1 MDVGTSSDRRFH
13 GYRFPAVIIGEVVWL
28 RFRFNLSLRDIPDL
42 MAARGIV
49 LSHQTVKNWCDTFG
63 AAYAKEVRR
72 RRPRPG
78 DKWHLDEIVVKI
90 NGVQHYLWRAVD
102 QHGMT
107 LGIMASRHRDARAAC
122 KFLRKLVKTEQ
133 YVPRVLVTDKLRSYG
148 AAQRVVMSS
157 VEHRSHKRLNNRVEN
172 SHQRTRSREQAMRR
186 FTSPGHAQRFCSA
199 HDKIYE
205 HFRPPR
211 HRLGADAHRATL
223 SERHDA
229 WNDITAGLLDRA
241 AAA

>member
-1 MDVGTSSDRRFH
+1 MASASDCPAVDHDGERPTGSPLDAH
-13 GYRFPAVIIGEVVWL
+13 WGPCLVQTAGLGEPEWGYRRIHGELSGLGHKVGASTMWAIIKAGAGPRATPIGPPWQQFL
-28 RFRFNLSLRDIPDL
+28 TAQAD
-42 MAARGIV
+42 GIV
-49 LSHQTVKNWCDTFG
+49 ACDLFHVDTIVLRRLYVFFTVEHAFRG
-63 AAYAKEVRR
+63 AR
-72 RRPRPG
+72 
-78 DKWHLDEIVVKI
+78 
-90 NGVQHYLWRAVD
+90 
-102 QHGMT
+102 HGMAGAT
-107 LGIMASRHRDARAAC
+107 PCHRPQPSSTNSSTDAPRLVIAA
-122 KFLRKLVKTEQ
+122 
-133 YVPRVLVTDKLRSYG
+133 
-148 AAQRVVMSS
+148 
-157 VEHRSHKRLNNRVEN
+157 HKRLNNRVEN

>member
-1 MDVGTSSDRRFH
+1 MKD
-13 GYRFPAVIIGEVVWL
+13 
-28 RFRFNLSLRDIPDL
+28 
-42 MAARGIV
+42 
-49 LSHQTVKNWCDTFG
+49 WCDTFG

-78 DKWHLDEIVVKI
+78 DKRHRDEMVVQI

-107 LGIMASRHRDARAAC
+107 LGIMASRHRDAVAAS

>member
-1 MDVGTSSDRRFH
+1 MTGASTGTGSR
-13 GYRFPAVIIGEVVWL
+13 GVIIGEVVWL
-28 RFRFNLSLRDIPDL
+28 RFRFNLSVRDIPDL

-78 DKWHLDEIVVKI
+78 DKWHLDEIVVQI

-107 LGIMASRHRDARAAC
+107 LGIMASRHRDAGAAS

>member
-1 MDVGTSSDRRFH
+1 M
-13 GYRFPAVIIGEVVWL
+13 
-28 RFRFNLSLRDIPDL
+28 RFRFNLSLREIPDL

-78 DKWHLDEIVVKI
+78 DKWHLDEIVVRI
-90 NGVQHYLWRAVD
+90 NGVHHYLWRAVD

-107 LGIMASRHRDARAAC
+107 LGIMASRHRDARAAS
-122 KFLRKLVKTEQ
+122 KFLRKLLKTEQ

-172 SHQRTRSREQAMRR
+172 SHQRPAHGNRRCVVSRRRVTPNDSARPTTRSMSTSGRR
-186 FTSPGHAQRFCSA
+186 
-199 HDKIYE
+199 
-205 HFRPPR
+205 R
-211 HRLGADAHRATL
+211 HRLGADAHRATPERTSRRL
-223 SERHDA
+223 ERHHRRPSRPELPRPEDGSTNHPRPTVSA
-229 WNDITAGLLDRA
+229 
-241 AAA
+241 

>member
-1 MDVGTSSDRRFH
+1 MVS
-13 GYRFPAVIIGEVVWL
+13 
-28 RFRFNLSLRDIPDL
+28 
-42 MAARGIV
+42 
-49 LSHQTVKNWCDTFG
+49 
-63 AAYAKEVRR
+63 RR
-72 RRPRPG
+72 RDAP
-78 DKWHLDEIVVKI
+78 
-90 NGVQHYLWRAVD
+90 A
-102 QHGMT
+102 
-107 LGIMASRHRDARAAC
+107 AS

-157 VEHRSHKRLNNRVEN
+157 VEHRSHKRLNNRAEN